1 MEGGALIK
9 SKSLVKNQS
18 GQTAVEYIFLIA
30 VMSTLI
36 VSFLGYIKNKY
47 LGDALKC
54 NASNSNG
61 MLCKI
66 SSVLSPDT
74 SGGRRFRYFPFKK

>member
-9 SKSLVKNQS
+9 AKSLIRNQS
-18 GQTAVEYIFLIA
+18 GQTAVEYILMIA
-30 VMSTLI
+30 VMATLI
-36 VSFLGYIKNKY
+36 VSLLGYIKNKY
-47 LGDALKC
+47 LGNALKC
-54 NASNSNG
+54 NSSNSSG

-66 SSVLSPDT
+66 SSILMPDS